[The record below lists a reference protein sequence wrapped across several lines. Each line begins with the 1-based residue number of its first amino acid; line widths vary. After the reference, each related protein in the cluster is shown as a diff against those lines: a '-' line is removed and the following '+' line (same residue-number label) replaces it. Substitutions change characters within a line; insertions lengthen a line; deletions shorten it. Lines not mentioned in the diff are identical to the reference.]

1 MTTTIRRAARPIREI
16 IRVTRPHQWVK
27 NAAVFAAPVAAG
39 SLIDWPSQW
48 HTAVAMIA
56 FVLASAVTY
65 IVNDISDAEA
75 DRLHPMKRQRPI
87 AAGTLSPERARSAAI
102 LLAILA
108 MATSL
113 MIGLL
118 FSLVVAAY
126 LGTTTFY
133 STWLKQV
140 PLIDVATVAF
150 GFTLRVL
157 AGAIAAHSGISVYL
171 LTGVAAAAAFIS
183 IGKRAGEVGRLG
195 DNAAEHRA
203 TLHWYTPARNRRLL
217 LITELICFGSIVGLT
232 TTIMAASFSAPSII
246 AAALV
251 LERFRH
257 LVAAGTVD
265 DPVRLVVSDRF
276 VFMSATAFVLLFG
289 AGIYL

>member
-1 MTTTIRRAARPIREI
+1 MTTTFRRATLPIREI

-39 SLIDWPSQW
+39 SLVDWSSQW
-48 HTAVAMIA
+48 HTVLAMIA

-75 DRLHPMKRQRPI
+75 DRLHPLKGLRPI
-87 AAGTLSPERARSAAI
+87 AARTLSPERARSVAI
-102 LLAILA
+102 LLVVSALA
-108 MATSL
+108 VSL
-113 MIGLL
+113 TIGLL
-118 FSLVVAAY
+118 FSLVVTAY
-126 LGTTTFY
+126 LGTTTIY
-133 STWLKQV
+133 STWLKQI

-195 DNAAEHRA
+195 DDAPAHRA
-203 TLHWYTPARNRRLL
+203 TLRWYTPTRNRRLL
-217 LITELICFGSIVGLT
+217 LITELICFGSIIGLT
-232 TTIMAASFSAPSII
+232 TTIMAASLSAPSIV
-246 AAALV
+246 AAALI

-257 LVAAGTVD
+257 LVASGTVD

-276 VFMSATAFVLLFG
+276 IFLSATTFVLLFG